1 MDFCLEDSHYSD
13 EMSEASAS
21 AYSDTDSEPIVT
33 VGNAEDLCVEEEGQ
47 ETAVVDD
54 LEAVD
59 DGGQNRLDN
68 ELLTDQPDVPM
79 AVQDQLTGGDRI
91 ALVAHEKDDEDLVT
105 ADSLVTADDLVT
117 ANDLAT
123 VNEPTES
130 SANIYSA
137 YTPPLSETFVD
148 MDDLEPNGGKTAKT
162 NVYAPPINENDVD
175 MEQDVVG
182 GASPMST
189 AITGSI
195 SWYSMPPSETNVEVV
210 SDKKASPRKE
220 IEVVE
225 RIENNHQ
232 IAYSEEVHP
241 YLDKCQDDPEILEI
255 DKSSTKVEL
264 NNAFLD
270 DEEIDRDS
278 QLSEFDTAVE
288 A

>member
-1 MDFCLEDSHYSD
+1 MVI
-13 EMSEASAS
+13 SA
-21 AYSDTDSEPIVT
+21 IVYDQL
-33 VGNAEDLCVEEEGQ
+33 GVEEEGQ

-54 LEAVD
+54 LGAVD
-59 DGGQNRLDN
+59 DAGPNRLDN
-68 ELLTDQPDVPM
+68 ELLTAQPDVPM
-79 AVQDQLTGGDRI
+79 AVQDQVTGGDRI

-175 MEQDVVG
+175 ME
-182 GASPMST
+182 
-189 AITGSI
+189 
-195 SWYSMPPSETNVEVV
+195 
-210 SDKKASPRKE
+210 
-220 IEVVE
+220 
-225 RIENNHQ
+225 H
-232 IAYSEEVHP
+232 
-241 YLDKCQDDPEILEI
+241 DPEILEI

>member
-195 SWYSMPPSETNVEVV
+195 SWYSMPPSETNVE
-210 SDKKASPRKE
+210 
-220 IEVVE
+220 
-225 RIENNHQ
+225 
-232 IAYSEEVHP
+232 
-241 YLDKCQDDPEILEI
+241 DDPEILEI